1 MVTSLPLAT
10 ALVGGWVAIAAE
22 PRPEPVAGCSVR
34 VATFNIHHGT
44 VGSDGPV
51 DVERLAEV
59 CAEFEADVIG
69 LQEVDLLTERTG
81 RRDLAGEVA
90 RALGMNH
97 VFGPSTR
104 YPGGWYGNALLVRGE
119 IDHWTLDRLP
129 RLPRW
134 KVTQERRTLLRARV
148 RVAEMALSLA
158 VTHLAV
164 PRAIGLHQLR
174 SLVDLVVDDP
184 RPLVVIG
191 DLNRAPQDVAPLA
204 GWAGLEVVD
213 HERTHPVAKPKLC
226 IDHVLH
232 SPDLVV
238 ERVEVRSTAMS
249 DHRALLVD
257 LVSAPA
263 P

>member
-1 MVTSLPLAT
+1 M
-10 ALVGGWVAIAAE
+10 GGAHGAG
-22 PRPEPVAGCSVR
+22 PVAGCGVR

-44 VGSDGPV
+44 VGSSGPV
-51 DVERLAEV
+51 DVERLAQV
-59 CAEFEADVIG
+59 CAEFDADVIG

-81 RRDLAGEVA
+81 RKDLPGDVA
-90 RALGMNH
+90 RALGMAH

-104 YPGGWYGNALLVRGE
+104 HPGGWYGNALLVRGE
-119 IDHWTLDRLP
+119 IDTWTLDRLP

-148 RVAEMALSLA
+148 RTGGVSLA
-158 VTHLAV
+158 VGVTHLAV

-174 SLVDLVVDDP
+174 ALVDLVVDDP

-204 GWAGLEVVD
+204 GWAGLDVVD
-213 HERTHPVAKPKLC
+213 HERTHPVTKPKLR

-238 ERVEVRSTAMS
+238 ERVEVRSTPMS

-257 LVSAPA
+257 LVPAPA